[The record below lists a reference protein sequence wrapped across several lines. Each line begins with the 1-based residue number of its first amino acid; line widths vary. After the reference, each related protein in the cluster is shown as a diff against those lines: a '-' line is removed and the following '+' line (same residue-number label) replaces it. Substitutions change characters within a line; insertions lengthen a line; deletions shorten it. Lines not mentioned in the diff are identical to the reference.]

1 MITRMHFPF
10 ALKFHFLSF
19 SEWYWL
25 KDLICCVFKKILKV
39 NCLKCQKKC
48 ACIIVFLNTLLG
60 SQLRTWQVM
69 YLFWKSFRL
78 AFGQKFLRALLE
90 GMVNLILGW
99 GWNKG
104 YFSLAKIYISVALS
118 LPDVCSARIPPN
130 GQITKPAEGNS
141 NSTKGLRRKMAREDQ
156 IINPKKLG
164 SVPLLGRLER

>member
-1 MITRMHFPF
+1 MHFPF

-19 SEWYWL
+19 SDLCWL
-25 KDLICCVFKKILKV
+25 KELICCVFLKKILKV
-39 NCLKCQKKC
+39 NCLKCQEKC
-48 ACIIVFLNTLLG
+48 AWIIVFLNTLLG

-69 YLFWKSFRL
+69 YLFWKSFGL

-104 YFSLAKIYISVALS
+104 YFSLAKNIYISVALS
-118 LPDVCSARIPPN
+118 LPSVCSARIPPN
-130 GQITKPAEGNS
+130 GQVTKSAEGNS

-164 SVPLLGRLER
+164 SVPLLGRLERQN